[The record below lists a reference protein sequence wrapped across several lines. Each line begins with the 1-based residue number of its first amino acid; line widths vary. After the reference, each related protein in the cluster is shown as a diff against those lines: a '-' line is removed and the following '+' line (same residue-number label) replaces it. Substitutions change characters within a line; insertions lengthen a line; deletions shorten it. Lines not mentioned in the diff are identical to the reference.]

1 MQEEPGN
8 FGGWQ
13 GMREEPIPRHLKRA
27 RNAAKS
33 ISQVEKFVSWRFL
46 PFRRLTRGAM
56 RDEVNLGDFD

>member
-1 MQEEPGN
+1 
-8 FGGWQ
+8 
-13 GMREEPIPRHLKRA
+13 MREEPIPCHLKRA